1 MEEKGCP
8 TKGAQS
14 LKEELKKHTGLRDVR
29 FVLAVGSGKG
39 GVGKTTASTLLA
51 LGLRANGYSV
61 GLFDLD
67 FYGPNVNLALGL
79 KDKSPLVEFGRI
91 KPVLGP
97 LNLKVMSLALMV
109 SEKEPVFMRGLMA
122 SKLLQELVGK
132 VEWGPL
138 DFLVLDLP
146 PGTGDIFLTM
156 LDLFSPEGFV
166 LVTTAN
172 KMALADA
179 LRTMGILKEKEVPVL
194 GVIKNFAGI
203 FDQEEAFQAFLEK
216 TKPPFVFEIPFIKE
230 LSSFE
235 DVSKLFQLPEKR
247 DFLQGLVDQVLERAL
262 FRIR

>member
-1 MEEKGCP
+1 MEEKICP
-8 TKGAQS
+8 TKDLQA
-14 LKEELKKHTGLRDVR
+14 LREELKKHTGLRDVR

-39 GVGKTTASTLLA
+39 GVGKTTASTLIS
-51 LGLRANGYSV
+51 LGLKANGYSV

-67 FYGPNVNLALGL
+67 FYGPNVNFALGL
-79 KDKSPLVEFGRI
+79 KNTPPLIEFGKI

-97 LNLKVMSLALMV
+97 FQLKVMSLALMV

-156 LDLFSPEGFV
+156 LDLFAPEGFV

-179 LRTMGILKEKEVPVL
+179 LRTVGILREKQVPVL
-194 GVIKNFAGI
+194 GVIKNFSGV
-203 FDQEEAFQAFLEK
+203 FEQQDAFKEFLEK
-216 TKPPFVFEIPFIKE
+216 TKLPLLFELPFIEE
-230 LSSFE
+230 LSSCE
-235 DVSKLFQLPEKR
+235 DLTELFQLPGKKEL
-247 DFLQGLVDQVLERAL
+247 LQNMVDQILERV